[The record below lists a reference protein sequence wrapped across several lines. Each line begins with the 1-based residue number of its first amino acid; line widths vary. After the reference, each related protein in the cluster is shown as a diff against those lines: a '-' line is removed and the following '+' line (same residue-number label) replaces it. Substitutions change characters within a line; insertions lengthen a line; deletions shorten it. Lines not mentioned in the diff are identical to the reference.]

1 MHRGEQGTSYRPLLL
16 CRRVQGLD
24 ATAARTIG
32 TLYGTLRGRDV
43 HLLIANLA
51 GGETARLLRSA
62 VLVLTDQ
69 AEVQRKPLLHV
80 ACIAPGTDL
89 QWL

>member
-1 MHRGEQGTSYRPLLL
+1 MLVMLAGLVCVGWTGWARSPRVL

-51 GGETARLLRSA
+51 GGETARLLR
-62 VLVLTDQ
+62 
-69 AEVQRKPLLHV
+69 
-80 ACIAPGTDL
+80 
-89 QWL
+89 